1 MTLKLYHYWRSSA
14 SWRVRWAFALKGI
27 SYESIPI
34 DLLKGEQKSE
44 AHLKRN
50 PNGSVPVLEII
61 EKGKSKFLSESIA
74 IMEWAEEL
82 FPKPSLLSGDA
93 FLRGRVRQ
101 LSELINADVHPV
113 QNLRVRQ
120 LVSED
125 EEKRKDWSR
134 HWIRRGFN
142 AYENV
147 VKETAGKFSVGDQ
160 VTMADLC
167 LIPQC
172 YNAKRF
178 DIALKE
184 FPFVARIYDAAMET
198 EACKAS
204 APEKSQP

>member
-1 MTLKLYHYWRSSA
+1 MKLKLYHYWRSSA
-14 SWRVRWAFALKGI
+14 SWRVRWAFSLKGI
-27 SYESIPI
+27 VCEFVVI

-44 AHLKRN
+44 AHLQRN

-61 EKGKSKFLSESIA
+61 ENGTSQFLSESIA

-82 FPKPSLLSGDA
+82 YPKPSLLPGDP

-113 QNLRVRQ
+113 QNLRVRKM
-120 LVSED
+120 VSED
-125 EEKRKDWSR
+125 EAKQKEWSR

-142 AYENV
+142 AYELL
-147 VKETAGKFSVGDQ
+147 VKETAGKFSVGNT
-160 VTMADLC
+160 VTMTDLC

-172 YNAKRF
+172 TNAKRF
-178 DIALKE
+178 DIALEE
-184 FPFVARIYDAAMET
+184 FPIIARIYNTAMET

-204 APEKSQP
+204 APEKFQP